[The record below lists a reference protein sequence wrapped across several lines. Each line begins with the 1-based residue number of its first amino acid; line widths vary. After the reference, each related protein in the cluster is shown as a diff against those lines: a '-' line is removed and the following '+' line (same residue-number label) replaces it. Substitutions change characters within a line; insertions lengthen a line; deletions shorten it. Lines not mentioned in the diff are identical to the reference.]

1 MKHVGNWWFPDHEKH
16 LLDWMATPK
25 ARVVINGRESYQ
37 GRKQLAALELV
48 PKDRRRVAIDV
59 GSHVGLWSWNLSH
72 WFKTVEAFE
81 PVPEHRECWQA
92 NMGTRQDE
100 VSLHPYALGDEPGH
114 VSIVTEKGS
123 SGNSMV
129 DIKGKGSVEMRT
141 LDSFGFKD
149 VDLIKIDTEGY
160 EVFVLRGAE
169 LTIKASWPVIV
180 VEQKRDHSSS
190 HFKVAPLS
198 AVTLLKSWGYKVAQE
213 ISGDYFMVHG

>member
-16 LLDWMATPK
+16 LLDWMANPK
-25 ARVVINGRESYQ
+25 ARTTINGRVAYQ
-37 GRKQLAALELV
+37 GKKQLAAMALV
-48 PKDRRRVAIDV
+48 PADKRRVAIDV
-59 GSHVGLWSWNLSH
+59 GAHIGLWSWNLAH
-72 WFKTVEAFE
+72 WFRVVAAFE
-81 PVPEHRECWQA
+81 PVPGHRDCWQA
-92 NMGTRQDE
+92 NMVAPVEAD
-100 VSLHPYALGDEPGH
+100 LYPFALGDEPGT

-149 VDLIKIDTEGY
+149 VDLIKLDTEGY

-190 HFKVAPLS
+190 HFGVPALS
-198 AVTLLKSWGYKVAQE
+198 AVTLLKNWGYKVVQE
-213 ISGDYFMVHG
+213 ISGDFFLTHP